1 MFTLFLFLCY
11 VWYCLFIIS
20 YICWHGI
27 KEMGNICIIITQR
40 SDLSRDILHWP
51 HDVSRDTHL
60 SSPAVFHQFNFT
72 DVRQLLLYL
81 SVGWLCLSWLYAGLL
96 RGCPPKLNKRL
107 GASGTK
113 RTTMTALI
121 RIRGMAVDAYGA
133 TIGCWFNYK
142 GVITCADREKKGET
156 WIKRLNTKH

>member
-1 MFTLFLFLCY
+1 MFTLFLLLRY

-20 YICWHGI
+20 YICWHGS

-96 RGCPPKLNKRL
+96 KGCPPKLNKRL

-121 RIRGMAVDAYGA
+121 RIRGMAVDAYRA
-133 TIGCWFNYK
+133 AIGCWFNYK
-142 GVITCADREKKGET
+142 GDITCANREKRQNLDKKVEY
-156 WIKRLNTKH
+156 